1 MNNFTKKT
9 TIQAKFMKLILPI
22 VTVILVIL
30 GIIIYQESSRSQLE
44 ITEELSSQI
53 VKSKSEEIGNQ
64 LNSMVLE
71 LERIAERQDV
81 KSMEWGQMSEGLYN
95 IFTKRKSL
103 YGLLFVVYPD
113 GSYYT
118 AERGKAA

>member
-71 LERIAERQDV
+71 LERIARAWSGGKCRKACTIYLQNVNRCTGCCLLFTPMVRTILPNAERQ
-81 KSMEWGQMSEGLYN
+81 
-95 IFTKRKSL
+95 RK
-103 YGLLFVVYPD
+103 
-113 GSYYT
+113 T
-118 AERGKAA
+118 